1 MQRLYHR
8 AGRVYTDLSTEKG
21 DGNMI
26 LPRISRRAAL
36 ILGKAAGAVIFTVV
50 CGAVAWLLDKER
62 KAVQAEAI
70 RQSEEPE
77 VEFSL
82 PREIEDLP
90 ETEDPSAGAEN
101 GDGDE
106 A

>member
-1 MQRLYHR
+1 
-8 AGRVYTDLSTEKG
+8 
-21 DGNMI
+21 MI
-26 LPRISRRAAL
+26 LPKISRRAAL
-36 ILGKAAGAVIFTVV
+36 VLGKAAGAVIFAAVG
-50 CGAVAWLLDKER
+50 GAIALLLDKER
-62 KAVQAEAI
+62 KAIQAEAI

-77 VEFSL
+77 AEISL

-90 ETEDPSAGAEN
+90 EAEEPSAGEEN